1 MFIYIEFNLKSFS
14 ISAVKVDLRESIY
27 QSCGIS
33 SGVSIWMVVVM
44 VESHTVHNKQ
54 NSKLT
59 KSVFEKNYENF
70 MAEEDVKTVTVVHSV
85 LTWKSEDAS
94 RHE

>member
-33 SGVSIWMVVVM
+33 SGVSIWMVVV
-44 VESHTVHNKQ
+44 ESHTVYNKQ

-85 LTWKSEDAS
+85 LTWKSENAS
-94 RHE
+94 RHK